1 MGQDDQLVRRLGG
14 VTHGEEGER
23 GAGDGPALRADRGG
37 GTRKPAHHHRTT
49 WQEPL
54 VALVSL
60 DDLEL
65 LEQQRATSAL
75 PHGALALVGA
85 WREVN
90 NEAGKSLIEDVYAHR
105 ENDTG
110 RMVGLEP

>member
-1 MGQDDQLVRRLGG
+1 MVKRASAAQATAQLSALTAEVAPGG
-14 VTHGEEGER
+14 RHIIIERHG
-23 GAGDGPALRADRGG
+23 
-37 GTRKPAHHHRTT
+37 K
-49 WQEPL
+49 PL

-90 NEAGKSLIEDVYAHR
+90 DEAVESLIEDIYAHR

-110 RMVGLEP
+110 RTVELEP

>member
-1 MGQDDQLVRRLGG
+1 MAKRVSAAQAKAQLSALTSEVAYGGRHIIIERRG
-14 VTHGEEGER
+14 
-23 GAGDGPALRADRGG
+23 
-37 GTRKPAHHHRTT
+37 K
-49 WQEPL
+49 PL

-90 NEAGKSLIEDVYAHR
+90 DEAVESLIEDIYAHR

-110 RMVGLEP
+110 RTVELEP